1 MLTAVTFS
9 GILKFPLETLSMERC
24 SKMNKTVI
32 LGAAGAIGKAIG
44 AELARRGESVR
55 VVGRHTSRLQAAFT
69 GGDVEIAAADL
80 ETPEGAAAAV
90 AGADTA
96 VMAIGMPYPEF
107 HRYPPMMRNVVSA
120 AEKAG
125 VRRFLL
131 VTNIYPY
138 GRPLAEFVDETH
150 PLKPSAFKGRMR
162 LEQEQILQK
171 TTRMRWMVLRLPDF
185 FGPDAELSYAR
196 MIFEAALNGKA
207 AQLFSPAGTP
217 HQFVYTADAGPVV
230 ADLLAKETGWNEVYH
245 FAGSGLITVDAL
257 ARQIYSAAG
266 ETYRRQLVQYWLLRI
281 IGVFKPVMREFC
293 EMNYLQSTPVNLSD
307 AKLVSHLGSVRR
319 TPYADGIAVTLESMG
334 KKPFA
339 PLPS

>member
-1 MLTAVTFS
+1 
-9 GILKFPLETLSMERC
+9 
-24 SKMNKTVI
+24 MNKTVI

-44 AELARRGESVR
+44 AELARRGQSVR
-55 VVGRHTSRLQAAFT
+55 VVGRQATRLQAAFA
-69 GGDVEIAAADL
+69 GVDVEITAADL

-90 AGADTA
+90 QGADTA

-107 HRYPPMMRNVVSA
+107 LRYPPMMRNVVGA

-138 GRPLAEFVDETH
+138 GRPQTEFVDETH
-150 PLKPSAFKGRMR
+150 PLNPSAFKGRMR
-162 LEQEQILQK
+162 MEQEQILQK
-171 TTRMRWMVLRLPDF
+171 TTRMEWMVLRLPDF
-185 FGPDAELSYAR
+185 FGPEAELSYAR
-196 MIFEAALNGKA
+196 MIFEAALKGKS
-207 AQLFSPAGTP
+207 AQLFKPADIP
-217 HQFVYTADAGPVV
+217 HQFVYTDDAGPVA

-245 FAGSGLITVDAL
+245 FAGSGLVTVDAL
-257 ARQIYSAAG
+257 AQQIYSAAG
-266 ETYRRQLVQYWLLRI
+266 KEYRRQLVPYWLLRI
-281 IGVFKPVMREFC
+281 IGLFKPIMREFC

-307 AKLVSHLGSVRR
+307 AKLVRHLGTVRR
-319 TPYADGIAVTLESMG
+319 TTYADGIAATLESMR